1 MTDQPQA
8 PAKEDGQ
15 LHQRSRN
22 YGKVPH
28 AIMHDLKLTDG
39 AVRLYA
45 HMHWRYGSNHQ
56 NFEGRRSMAQMLGV
70 SERTIS
76 NRTRELEAAGWI
88 VVVERNFDEK
98 SGAYRTPFYHVF
110 ETRKAARQFRAEYKP
125 ADGERVRPR
134 PKLAEDELRKS
145 RVGKGG
151 KPSHKPQQQEEQTTP
166 ETIGTQVPTGT
177 QVPQAVGTQVPPIH
191 EQMYP
196 RTKEDIAAPQADAG
210 SLPKIVQF
218 PTPDEPAKPA
228 RVKKQ
233 RDPDPLFDAV
243 KEHVFG
249 IEGEAEG
256 GRIGIISS
264 WLAQKN
270 DGKRT
275 KVGKISNPAEPQHV
289 KMFAEWCE
297 RQGFTVPH
305 DLTKFV
311 ENWRKWATA
320 MNGSLKAKSPL
331 AGLQIVTNDD
341 GEAKSA

>member
-1 MTDQPQA
+1 MTDQPQP
-8 PAKEDGQ
+8 PATEDGQ

-70 SERTIS
+70 SERTIG
-76 NRTRELEAAGWI
+76 NRIRELESAGW
-88 VVVERNFDEK
+88 VVVIERDFDEK
-98 SGAYRTPFYHVF
+98 SGKYRTPFYHVF
-110 ETRKAARQFRAEYKP
+110 ETRKAARQFRAEYQKVG
-125 ADGERVRPR
+125 GERLRPR
-134 PKLAEDELRKS
+134 TALDEKDQRKP
-145 RVGKGG
+145 RTGKGG
-151 KPSHKPQQQEEQTTP
+151 KPSHKVETT
-166 ETIGTQVPTGT
+166 TIGTQVPQVVEGKTIGT
-177 QVPQAVGTQVPPIH
+177 QVPQYGGTQVPPIQ
-191 EQMYP
+191 EQVYP
-196 RTKEDIAAPQADAG
+196 RTKDEISAPQADAAPP
-210 SLPKIVQF
+210 SKIVEF
-218 PTPDEPAKPA
+218 PTQPDKPK
-228 RVKKQ
+228 RERK
-233 RDPDPLFDAV
+233 PDPLFDAV

-249 IEGEAEG
+249 IEGEAAG

-264 WLAQKN
+264 WLAGKN
-270 DGKRT
+270 EGKRGE
-275 KVGKISNPAEPQHV
+275 KVGLISKPAEPQHV

-331 AGLQIVTNDD
+331 AGLTIVTNDD